1 VIDIIK
7 IYAMHGLIHGRRF
20 CIFCNTEC
28 RLIKTEN
35 DKLGYCWICPH
46 CFLGS
51 EILDQTPLHSIRLQQ
66 FDLVIK
72 LFERGYHPIGGAKMV
87 QDKSGKT
94 C

>member
-1 VIDIIK
+1 MIDIIK

-20 CIFCNTEC
+20 CIFCNAEC